1 LTVKELVDILS
12 HMTERFQDLVMP
24 VLLREAR
31 DAYTSAIR
39 RGLTDAGY
47 DDMPR
52 AGARVIGR
60 IARAGVTVQDVGNTY
75 GVSRQAASQ
84 LVDSLVLSGYVAR
97 EADPTDRRRM
107 NVTLTERGA
116 AAAEEIRRAIEEVD
130 AALQDLVQADD
141 MQSARRVLGVL
152 AAIRYG
158 EDPAPELA

>member
-1 LTVKELVDILS
+1 MLS
-12 HMTERFQDLVMP
+12 PVTERFQDLVMP

-39 RGLTDAGY
+39 RRLDEAGL

-60 IARAGVTVQDVGNTY
+60 IARGGLTVQEVGGAY
-75 GVSRQAASQ
+75 GASRQAASQ

-97 EADPTDRRRM
+97 VADPTDRRRM

-116 AAAEEIRRAIEEVD
+116 AAAEEIRAAIEEVD
-130 AALQDLVQADD
+130 AALQDLVQSGDL
-141 MQSARRVLGVL
+141 QSARRVLGVL

-158 EDPAPELA
+158 EDPAAELA